1 MPEPIS
7 PDLFVFMDAYKVLGV
22 GYDADSSD
30 IRRAHR
36 RLAKLHHPDKQSAGS
51 PSQPQAAVHMAG
63 INDAYRL
70 VRDAPLRYH
79 RVSQASDPDTPWTDV
94 ELHDAIRE
102 AQANRN
108 IDLGM
113 TVGLVFVAMILLPL
127 LLSGIS
133 AAGTLPVPVVIA
145 VTLGSTF
152 VMWTLLGPRMWHTLF
167 KIQMTLVVLRVFA
180 SQFL

>member
-1 MPEPIS
+1 MPEPNS

-22 GYDADSSD
+22 GYDADSSE

-51 PSQPQAAVHMAG
+51 PPQPEATARMAQ

-79 RVSQASDPDTPWTDV
+79 RVSRAADPDVPWTDV
-94 ELHDAIRE
+94 ELDEAIRR
-102 AQANRN
+102 ARVNRN
-108 IDLGM
+108 VDLGM
-113 TVGLVFVAMILLPL
+113 TVGLVFLAVIAVPL

-133 AAGTLPVPVVIA
+133 RAGSLPAPLLIA
-145 VTLGSTF
+145 LTLGSSW
-152 VMWTLLGPRMWHTLF
+152 VMWSMIGPQMWQTMF
-167 KIQMTLVVLRVFA
+167 KIQLGLLVFRMLA
-180 SQFL
+180 SHF

>member
-1 MPEPIS
+1 
-7 PDLFVFMDAYKVLGV
+7 
-22 GYDADSSD
+22 
-30 IRRAHR
+30 
-36 RLAKLHHPDKQSAGS
+36 
-51 PSQPQAAVHMAG
+51 
-63 INDAYRL
+63 
-70 VRDAPLRYH
+70 
-79 RVSQASDPDTPWTDV
+79 VSQASDPDTPWTDV